1 MQQAFGKV
9 LLFLLENFQAVCF
22 TDTFFCQGLK
32 LFLISI
38 NFE

>member
-1 MQQAFGKV
+1 MRQAFGEV
-9 LLFLLENFQAVCF
+9 LLFLLENFKGICF

-38 NFE
+38 IFE